1 MNTLAGQVALVTGA
15 SRGIGRAIALKL
27 ADHGASVCV
36 GYGQSR
42 DAAERVVAEI
52 GSKGGTA
59 AAFPADAEKPA
70 AVRALVAEAAARF
83 GAIHILVNNAGIY
96 TPGGLLDATDA
107 DFDRIFNVNVRA
119 LLVAVQAVVQV
130 MPAAGR
136 IINIGSV
143 LGERVPFAGLGLYPM
158 TKFAVAGLTRGL
170 ARELAPRGITVNCV
184 EPGPIDTD
192 MNPASGAGADEQAK
206 ATALG
211 RFGKPEE
218 VAAAVAFLASPAASN
233 ITGAMLPCDGGLN
246 A

>member
-27 ADHGASVCV
+27 ADDGASVCV
-36 GYGQSR
+36 GYGQSP

-70 AVRALVAEAAARF
+70 AVRALVAAAAARF
-83 GAIHILVNNAGIY
+83 GAIHILVNNAAIY

-119 LLVAVQAVVQV
+119 LLVAVQAVVRV

>member
-1 MNTLAGQVALVTGA
+1 MNTLTGKVALVTGA
-15 SRGIGRAIALKL
+15 SRGMGCAIALRL
-27 ADHGASVCV
+27 ADDGASVCV
-36 GYGQSR
+36 GYGRSR

-52 GSKGGTA
+52 AAKGGTA
-59 AAFPADAEKPA
+59 AAFRADTEKPA
-70 AVRALVAEAAARF
+70 EVRALVADAAARF

-107 DFDRIFNVNVRA
+107 DFDRIVNVNVRA
-119 LLVAVQAVVQV
+119 LLVAVQAVVRV

-143 LGERVPFAGLGLYPM
+143 LGERVPSAGLGLYPM

-233 ITGAMLPCDGGLN
+233 ITGAMLTCDGGFN